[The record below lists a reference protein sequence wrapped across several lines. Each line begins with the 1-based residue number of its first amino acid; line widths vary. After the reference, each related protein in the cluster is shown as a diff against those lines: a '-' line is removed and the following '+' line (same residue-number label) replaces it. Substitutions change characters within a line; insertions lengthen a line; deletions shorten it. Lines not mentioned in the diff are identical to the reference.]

1 MLSMEA
7 KEMISLIKLT
17 ENDKRILIALLLIV
31 ILLFV
36 LIGYISLA
44 VKKIMKFQGKRA
56 EDMLYNV
63 VKTKQI
69 YNERQLR
76 IYGIRKNWRLFF
88 KQASKPMII
97 LAIAWLLFLVDGI
110 LIEKNG
116 FAGID
121 VWDYKTKG
129 IGTLFFIHDWAAAP
143 KGDFFFFKNIAVGF
157 PPLINKPHFEITAWF
172 SYLFIPANL
181 IGIIWL
187 LVCVQ
192 AYIARTFRIIK
203 ISMTIFKK
211 TLEKPEPNID
221 K

>member
-1 MLSMEA
+1 
-7 KEMISLIKLT
+7 MINLIKLT
-17 ENDKRILIALLLIV
+17 ENDKRIIIALLLIL

-44 VKKIMKFQGKRA
+44 VKKVMKFQGKRA

-63 VKTKQI
+63 VKTKQV

-97 LAIAWLLFLVDGI
+97 LAVAWLLFLVDGI
-110 LIEKNG
+110 LIEQNG

-121 VWDYKTKG
+121 IWDYKTKG
-129 IGTLFFIHDWAAAP
+129 IGTLFFIHDWSAVP

-157 PPLINKPHFEITAWF
+157 APVISKPHFEITAWF
-172 SYLFIPANL
+172 SYIFVPANL

-187 LVCVQ
+187 LIDVQ
-192 AYIARTFRIIK
+192 AYIARTYRIFK

-211 TLEKPEPNID
+211 TLDKPESNIQQ
-221 K
+221 